1 MTGDGLAQII
11 MAQLKGYQLDL
22 RYFVGQGYDGASA
35 MSGLF
40 HGVQAILRK
49 ECPTALY
56 VHCASHLL
64 NLTLSTACKK
74 PQIRN
79 ANGIVEVATFF
90 NRSGKRLDLQW
101 QCIKDHEPHIKK
113 KQLVQ
118 LRETRWVE
126 RHDAIISFLKLFGS
140 VILA

>member
-1 MTGDGLAQII
+1 MTVCLRYVLNDCLHKDFMHFISISDMTGDGLAQII

-40 HGVQAILRK
+40 HGVQAIIRK

-64 NLTLSTACKK
+64 ILHC
-74 PQIRN
+74 P
-79 ANGIVEVATFF
+79 
-90 NRSGKRLDLQW
+90 
-101 QCIKDHEPHIKK
+101 
-113 KQLVQ
+113 QLVSY
-118 LRETRWVE
+118 LKFAMLMVLLEKSPR
-126 RHDAIISFLKLFGS
+126 FLHIRKAFRSSAAMYKGS
-140 VILA
+140 CTTY